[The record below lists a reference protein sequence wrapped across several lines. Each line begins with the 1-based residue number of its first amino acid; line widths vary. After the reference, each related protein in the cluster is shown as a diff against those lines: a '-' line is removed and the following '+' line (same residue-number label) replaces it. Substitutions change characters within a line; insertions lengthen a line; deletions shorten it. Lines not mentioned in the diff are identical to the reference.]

1 MSEIV
6 SDAFTREALPF
17 LDTVYRV
24 ALSLSRDATL
34 AEDLTQMTFAKG
46 LKRFGTF
53 REGTNAK
60 AWLLRILHNTWID
73 ELRHRKVVGP
83 VAEIEEQ
90 MVPDASGPEDTP
102 EATDTQG
109 LLEKFSDAEVISA
122 LQDLPEDQ
130 RLTLLLVDVEQMS
143 HEEASEV
150 LGIAVGTVKSRT
162 SRARRM
168 LKDRLHEH
176 AVDLGFTGR
185 RT

>member
-1 MSEIV
+1 MSDTA
-6 SDAFTREALPF
+6 SDSFTRIALPL

-34 AEDLTQMTFAKG
+34 AEDLTQITFAKG
-46 LKRFGTF
+46 LKRFVSF
-53 REGTNAK
+53 RQGTNVK

-83 VAEIEEQ
+83 VSEIEEQ
-90 MVPDASGPEDTP
+90 AIPDVSEAEEAVEWFTP
-102 EATDTQG
+102 QALIER
-109 LLEKFSDAEVISA
+109 FSDAQVISA

-143 HEEASEV
+143 HEEAAEV
-150 LGIAVGTVKSRT
+150 LDIAVGTVKSRT